1 MTPLCNASARIRW
14 QEKIASPREKMDHA
28 SSTIT
33 SDPVTV
39 HGDVEFKE
47 ATIFTYNNR
56 DGFVPNIESSPNLT
70 TSETTKRLPLIE
82 AIPSLRRRQNTG
94 YSGRRPLTKSAA
106 HVQNRL
112 AEGDIIETMYVM
124 AAVDTKMS
132 KWEKREEFDTKNDPD
147 YHQQV
152 LCALKLHQNG
162 LLEVTPGFSSV
173 DERLQINPSLFTPP
187 LDMDPA
193 HRITTFTFTS
203 PEGSLYEYSIINE
216 FAVSNLEAEENAKL
230 QLMHDHSKLY
240 ERDKKLYNIG
250 SRLLPTPSRKN
261 DKPTMHGFVEI
272 VSASVL
278 EHDGSPIS
286 CKCHLSTPKGWVVSS
301 NETGTSNED
310 SLPLVAAEIIPLN
323 NRRPWSALTAARM
336 LGRSFEA
343 SAIFCF
349 AVFLLQMV
357 SQINSLDYSNFE
369 TLSS

>member
-1 MTPLCNASARIRW
+1 
-14 QEKIASPREKMDHA
+14 MDHA

-33 SDPVTV
+33 SDLVAI

-56 DGFVPNIESSPNLT
+56 DGFVPNIESNPNLT
-70 TSETTKRLPLIE
+70 TSETTKHLPLTE
-82 AIPSLRRRQNTG
+82 AIPSLQRRQNTG
-94 YSGRRPLTKSAA
+94 NSGGMPLTKSAA

-112 AEGDIIETMYVM
+112 TEGNIIETMYVM

-132 KWEKREEFDTKNDPD
+132 KWEKGGKFDTTNDPD

-152 LCALKLHQNG
+152 LCALKLHKNG
-162 LLEVTPGFSSV
+162 LLEVTPGFSSI
-173 DERLQINPSLFTPP
+173 DERLQINPSLLTLP

-216 FAVSNLEAEENAKL
+216 FAVSNIEAEKDAKL

-250 SRLLPTPSRKN
+250 GRLLPTPSRKN

-278 EHDGSPIS
+278 EYDGSPIS
-286 CKCHLSTPKGWVVSS
+286 CNCHLSTPKGWVVSS

-323 NRRPWSALTAARM
+323 NRRPWSALTAARI

-343 SAIFCF
+343 SATFF
-349 AVFLLQMV
+349 LAVFFLQLV
-357 SQINSLDYSNFE
+357 SQINSLDCSNFE
-369 TLSS
+369 KLSSYLMEKSC